1 MEQLDQGEEGKM
13 KFSKTLFGFKPGEV
27 ISQIDNMENE
37 HQEKINA
44 LNSEIEKI
52 QAELQKAEEKRE
64 DLQKQLNSYIEKE
77 NLIAEVM
84 VIAQINAQ
92 RIEEQARER
101 ARHMLENAE
110 EELKQKLHELDFLR
124 IKVARFKEEFREV
137 LDNYRV
143 SLEKVREEPEDLGFT
158 PTLITKE
165 NRRHDVSS

>member
-1 MEQLDQGEEGKM
+1 M
-13 KFSKTLFGFKPGEV
+13 KFSKTFFGFKPGEV
-27 ISQIDNMENE
+27 ISQIESMENE
-37 HQEKINA
+37 HQQRIIA
-44 LNSEIEKI
+44 LDSEIEKI

-64 DLQKQLNSYIEKE
+64 ELQERLNTYMERERIISD
-77 NLIAEVM
+77 VM
-84 VIAQINAQ
+84 VTAQINAQ

-143 SLEKVREEPEDLGFT
+143 SLEKVREEPEDSGFT